1 MIIKK
6 LKKWYRKT
14 ERNVIHWAWILNA
27 RFGPKLST
35 DLTEKAT
42 IIIPSYSL
50 ERMKNIEPLTRNLL
64 KCAFVE
70 KIILSNNNPQVTID
84 QYVKIEDPRVK
95 IINQTVRHGCA
106 YRWEL
111 TGLENAEF
119 LIGID
124 DDLLLFPKQIG
135 YLFKRLVEKPEVPH
149 GLIGTFDS
157 NYYLNREMEVDVIHE
172 IYAISQTHLRRY
184 LELYEEIITRGLA
197 SVESIE
203 FWSDDLI
210 ISRTGTGRPNIHDAG
225 YILRCKTAV
234 KSGVALYQDEEFK
247 PRRDEVR
254 SALDTIGSG
263 NAPDNWD

>member
-1 MIIKK
+1 VIIKK
-6 LKKWYRKT
+6 LKKWYRKA
-14 ERNVIHWAWILNA
+14 ERHVIHLAWILNA

-50 ERMKNIEPLTRNLL
+50 ERIKNIEPLTRNLL

-70 KIILSNNNPQVTID
+70 KIILTNNNPQVTID
-84 QYVKIEDPRVK
+84 HYVKIEDPRVK

-157 NYYLNREMEVDVIHE
+157 NYYLNREMEVD
-172 IYAISQTHLRRY
+172 
-184 LELYEEIITRGLA
+184 LA

-225 YILRCKTAV
+225 YILRCETAV
-234 KSGVALYQDEEFK
+234 KTGVALYQDEEFK

-254 SALDTIGSG
+254 SALDTIGSS
-263 NAPDNWD
+263 NPSDN